1 MSLKIFGLNG
11 SKPFAEKVS
20 KHLSIPLSKHVERD
34 FDDSEI
40 YVRADENVRGSD
52 VYVIHSLYGDGDFS
66 AGEKLASL
74 AFFIGSLK
82 DASASRITVVCPYLA
97 YARQDRKTE
106 SRAPIGTKYVAQIL
120 EAMGVNRLL
129 TMDVH
134 NLAAFQN
141 AFRIP
146 TDNLEAKLL
155 LVKEVAKSEAMW
167 KNGVVVLSPDAGGMP
182 RTRAFRQSLEK
193 KIGKINQIGIA
204 YLDKERDAVTGKLKG
219 DKIIGDVKDKDV
231 IIIDDMIASGS
242 TIKKSAE
249 AIVSHGGRV
258 SVVCATHGLFIGDAA
273 ENLSGCDKVFVA
285 DTIPPFR
292 MQEPTVDHTVSR
304 KIHVVDTAE
313 LFAKAIRRNHDGDS
327 ISQLL
332 ED

>member
-1 MSLKIFGLNG
+1 MSLKVFGLNG
-11 SKPFAEKVS
+11 SKNFAEQVCKY
-20 KHLSIPLSKHVERD
+20 LSIPLAHHVEKD
-34 FDDSEI
+34 FEDSEL
-40 YVRADENVRGSD
+40 YARAGENVRGSD
-52 VYVIHSLYGDGDFS
+52 VYVIHSLYGDNHMS
-66 AGEKLASL
+66 AGEKLTSL
-74 AFFIGSLK
+74 AFFCGSLK
-82 DASASRITVVCPYLA
+82 DASASRVTVVTPYLA

-120 EAMGVNRLL
+120 ESMGVQRLL

-155 LVKEVAKSEAMW
+155 FVNYFAEQKDLP
-167 KNGVVVLSPDAGGMP
+167 NNLIVLSPDSGGMH
-182 RTRAFRQSLEK
+182 RARRFRESLEK
-193 KIGKINQIGIA
+193 RLSKINQIGIA
-204 YLDKERDAVTGKLKG
+204 YLDKERIAATGALKG
-219 DKIIGDVKDKDV
+219 DKIIGDVKDKNV

-249 AIVSHGGRV
+249 AIAAHGGQV
-258 SVVCATHGLFIGDAA
+258 YAVCATHGLFIGEAP
-273 ENLSGCDKVFVA
+273 ENLKGIPNIVIA
-285 DTIPPFR
+285 DTVPPFR
-292 MQEPTVDHTVSR
+292 MMEPDVDDSIQKALRT
-304 KIHVVDTAE
+304 IPTAE
-313 LFAKAIRRNHDGDS
+313 LFANAIRRNHDGDS